1 MKKILFIGMLLIG
14 CEDNKGKQSEFDSSL
29 PTLNLDKFRIVEA
42 GGGFGMATTYSL
54 SFSGYII
61 NTTENVFKTY
71 RQQIIFTAANGNQT
85 TGEITLPMFRW
96 LCPFD
101 SLYGGGKSENVETA
115 TYIDSVVSW
124 EAIESG
130 LIVNYGTGNECDN
143 N

>member
-1 MKKILFIGMLLIG
+1 MLLIG
-14 CEDNKGKQSEFDSSL
+14 CEDKNKQSEFDNTL
-29 PTLNLDKFRIVEA
+29 PTLDIDNYRIVEE
-42 GGGFGMATTYSL
+42 GGGFGMSATYAL

-71 RQQIIFTAANGNQT
+71 RQKITFTAANGNQT

-96 LCPFD
+96 LCPYD
-101 SLYGGGKSENVETA
+101 TLYGGGRSDSFETA
-115 TYIDSVVSW
+115 AFIDSVVSW

-130 LIVNYGTGNECDN
+130 LMVNYGIGNECDN